1 MADNTF
7 FKFKDTNYSIK
18 GERETDRQRQRERQ
32 TDRQSVRLRE
42 RDRESDPDTLCLF
55 IFT

>member
-18 GERETDRQRQRERQ
+18 GETDRQ
-32 TDRQSVRLRE
+32 TDRQRHRQTDRDTQRVRE
-42 RDRESDPDTLCLF
+42 RERV
-55 IFT
+55 

>member
-18 GERETDRQRQRERQ
+18 GETDRQ
-32 TDRQSVRLRE
+32 TDRDTDRQTETQRE
-42 RDRESDPDTLCLF
+42 
-55 IFT
+55 